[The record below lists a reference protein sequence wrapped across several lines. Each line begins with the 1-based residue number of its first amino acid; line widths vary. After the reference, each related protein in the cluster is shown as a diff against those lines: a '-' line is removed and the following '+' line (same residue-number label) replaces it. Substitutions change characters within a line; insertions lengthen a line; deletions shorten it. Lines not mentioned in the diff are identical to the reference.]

1 MPDRAVPLVL
11 YVEDDRI
18 HLILMEE
25 VVRMLPGCE
34 LRCAETG
41 AEALE
46 MLAQC
51 RPDVLLI
58 DMNLPDMTGLELR
71 ARVAAD
77 AGLSAALEG
86 TRWIAMSADNPG
98 EVVRAARAAGFADFW
113 LKPIEVQRLQANLQ
127 ALLAPR
133 PVLPR

>member
-1 MPDRAVPLVL
+1 MPDRAAPLVL

-25 VVRMLPGCE
+25 VFRMLPGWE

-41 AEALE
+41 AEALQALSE
-46 MLAQC
+46 C
-51 RPDVLLI
+51 RPDLLLI

-77 AGLSAALEG
+77 AGLTAALQG
-86 TRWIAMSADNPG
+86 SHWVALSADNPG
-98 EVVRAARAAGFADFW
+98 NVVRAAREAGFSDYW
-113 LKPIEVQRLQANLQ
+113 LKPIDVTGLQAGLRK
-127 ALLAPR
+127 LLP
-133 PVLPR
+133 

>member
-1 MPDRAVPLVL
+1 MPDRAAPLVL

-25 VVRMLPGCE
+25 VFRMLPGWE

-46 MLAQC
+46 ALAGC
-51 RPDVLLI
+51 RPDLLLV
-58 DMNLPDMTGLELR
+58 DMNLPDMTGLALR
-71 ARVAAD
+71 ARVDAD
-77 AGLSAALEG
+77 ATLSIALAG
-86 TRWIAMSADNPG
+86 VPWVALSADNPAD
-98 EVVRAARAAGFADFW
+98 VVRAARAAGFSDYW
-113 LKPIEVQRLQANLQ
+113 LKPIDVPRLQACLEG
-127 ALLAPR
+127 LLAPR